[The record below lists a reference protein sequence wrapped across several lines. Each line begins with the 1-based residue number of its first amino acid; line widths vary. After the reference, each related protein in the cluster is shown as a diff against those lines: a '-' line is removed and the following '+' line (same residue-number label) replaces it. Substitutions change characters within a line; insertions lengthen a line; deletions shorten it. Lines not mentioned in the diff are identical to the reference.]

1 MNLDHALDELAIRNG
16 IIPHFHDLA
25 GHLQETSVDTK
36 RALLSANGVQIDNDG
51 MVHQALEAMTASD
64 ANRIL
69 PKEIICIAGQD
80 LELAIPK
87 PVTWYLLPESKE
99 ENAIEGKTDH
109 VIVIHALPSGIHEL
123 HLESSDHREIVL
135 LISAPEKAPSVF
147 EKSGLVRIWGVNL
160 GLYGLNKGDD
170 PGIGNYKDLA
180 DVASAIGSNGGGFL
194 GINPVHAMGWNNP
207 EVFSPYSPSH
217 RGFLNTSHIAVEHI
231 EPMSERTRALLA
243 LWKNETQNK
252 PSQLVDYPGHSKF
265 QRLFLDALFKDFTEY
280 GTAVQ
285 KSDFS
290 KFCVREGSAAHRVAQ
305 YDCLGEKHGSDWRK
319 WSSSLRDGTNA
330 PDTSDE
336 RVKFHL
342 WLQWHAENQLQ
353 SAQIKA
359 VSSGMGLGLYLDL
372 AVGARQDGAESWT
385 ESEAIA
391 HGVSIGAPP
400 DHLSP
405 AGQKWDLAAYSP
417 KKLAA
422 SNYRAFREILL
433 RNMRRCGVLRI
444 DHILGLNR
452 SFWIP
457 ENGAPGGYIKHNFET
472 LLAIVRLEAE
482 RNQTVVIGE
491 DLGLVPEGF
500 RETLLKSGIY
510 SYSVL
515 QYEKNESG
523 KFKNPS
529 SLSSQSL
536 TCFGTHDTPTLNGF
550 ATGEDITWWQ
560 KLNWIDE
567 SHAATNRDARKQEV
581 ADLADLAPLSPQDAH
596 GTASEFDQLNSS
608 VHRALANSPVTMVS
622 VQLDD
627 IEGNIDAQNLPGT
640 IDEHPNWRRLYST
653 PIAAINDLPNLK
665 HISGL
670 MADGGRVGLKKLNK
684 EQNS

>member
-1 MNLDHALDELAIRNG
+1 MNLDHALDELAVRNG
-16 IIPHFHDLA
+16 VIPHFHDLE
-25 GHLQETSVDTK
+25 GRLQPTSVDTK
-36 RALLSANGVQIDNDG
+36 RALLFANGVNIDSGG
-51 MVHQALEAMTASD
+51 MVHQALEEMIAAD
-64 ANRIL
+64 ARRNL
-69 PKEIICIAGQD
+69 PPEIICIAGQD
-80 LELAIPK
+80 LELAIHK
-87 PVTWYLLPESKE
+87 SVTWRLLPEGKE
-99 ENAIEGKTDH
+99 ENAVEGKTDNL
-109 VIVIHALPSGIHEL
+109 IVIQDLPSGIHEL
-123 HLESSDHREIVL
+123 HLDSSNHRDIVL

-147 EKSGLVRIWGVNL
+147 EKSGLERIWGVNL
-160 GLYGLNKGDD
+160 ALYGLNKGDD

-180 DVASAIGSNGGGFL
+180 DVASAIGLNGGGFL
-194 GINPVHAMGWNNP
+194 GVNPVHAMGWNNP

-243 LWKNETQNK
+243 SWKHAAQNK
-252 PSQLVDYPGHSKF
+252 SSQLVDYPGHSKF
-265 QRLFLDALFKDFTEY
+265 QWLILDALFKDFTKHA
-280 GTAVQ
+280 TTVQ
-285 KSDFS
+285 ENEFA
-290 KFCVREGSAAHRVAQ
+290 KFCINEGSAAHRVAQ

-319 WSSSLRDGTNA
+319 WSSSLRDGIDA

-336 RVKFHL
+336 RVRFHL

-353 SAQIKA
+353 TAQLEA

-372 AVGARQDGAESWT
+372 AVGARQNGAEAWA
-385 ESEAIA
+385 EAEAIA
-391 HGVSIGAPP
+391 QDVSIGAPP

-417 KKLAA
+417 KKLST
-422 SNYRAFREILL
+422 SNYRAFREILS

-500 RETLLKSGIY
+500 RETLLNSGIY

-515 QYEKNESG
+515 QYEKSESG

-529 SLSSQSL
+529 SLSPQSL
-536 TCFGTHDTPTLNGF
+536 TCFGTHDTPTLRGF
-550 ATGEDITWWQ
+550 ATGGDITWWQ

-567 SHAATNRDARKQEV
+567 SHAATIKDSRKQEV
-581 ADLADLAPLSPQDAH
+581 ADLMGLAPSAPQEAH
-596 GTASEFDQLNSS
+596 ATASEIDKLNSS
-608 VHRALANSPVTMVS
+608 VHRAMANSPVTMVS
-622 VQLDD
+622 VQFDD

-653 PIAAINDLPNLK
+653 PIAAINDHPNLK
-665 HISGL
+665 HISKI
-670 MADGGRVGLKKLNK
+670 MAIGGRVGSKKVNK
-684 EQNS
+684 ERNS